1 MINIRVV
8 AYAPMVTWLSSDDAS
23 KRLGV
28 SRTTLYAYVSR
39 GLVRSSPSPGNTH
52 QRRYAAED
60 VERLRSRSEQRRDPG
75 KTAERALHWGVPV
88 LESSIT
94 LIDSDRLY
102 YRGYDVCELARTRTV
117 EEVAALLWTGAFD
130 AGLFAS
136 TPLHVVAGGK
146 SVEDLPFVSRAQSM
160 LPLVGAGDPLA
171 YDLRPRAVAQTGWRI
186 VNLLTSVAVESA
198 ELEES
203 IEETLHKCWAPKMP
217 HAVEL
222 LRAALILCADHEL
235 NVSSFTAR
243 CVASAGSSPYAV
255 VVAGLTAIEG
265 AKHGGMSEKVE
276 SMFTD
281 LRRARDVHKALA
293 DRLRRHEPIHGF
305 GHRLYSGGD
314 PRAALLM
321 ELLAKRFAKSPD
333 VVFARNLAK
342 AGEELT
348 GDKPTIDFALVVL
361 ARALKLDRG
370 AALTLFALG
379 RSIGWIGHAI
389 EQYAKDEM
397 IRPRAR
403 YVGDA
408 PKGSL

>member
-1 MINIRVV
+1 
-8 AYAPMVTWLSSDDAS
+8 MVTWLSSDDAS

-60 VERLRSRSEQRRDPG
+60 VERLRSKSEQRRDPG

-94 LIDSDRLY
+94 LIEGDHLY
-102 YRGYDVCELARTRTV
+102 YRGYDACELARTRSV
-117 EEVAALLWTGAFD
+117 EEVAALLWTGSFD
-130 AGLFAS
+130 IGIFDG

-146 SVEDLPFVSRAQSM
+146 SAEDLPFVSRAQSM
-160 LPLVGAGDPLA
+160 LPLVGARDPLA
-171 YDLRPRAVAQTGWRI
+171 YDLRPRAIAQTGWRI
-186 VNLLTSVAVESA
+186 VNLLTSVAAESP
-198 ELEES
+198 ELEDS
-203 IEETLHKCWAPKMP
+203 IEETLQKRWIPKMP
-217 HAVEL
+217 HAVAL

-281 LRRARDVHKALA
+281 LRRSRDVHKALA

-305 GHRLYSGGD
+305 GHRLYACGD

-321 ELLAKRFAKSPD
+321 ELLTKRLAKSPE
-333 VVFARNLAK
+333 VVFAHTLAK
-342 AGEELT
+342 AGEQLT
-348 GDKPTIDFALVVL
+348 GDRPTIDFALVVL
-361 ARALKLDRG
+361 ARALKLERG

-403 YVGDA
+403 YVGDG
-408 PKGSL
+408 PKG

>member
-1 MINIRVV
+1 
-8 AYAPMVTWLSSDDAS
+8 MVTWLSSDDAS
-23 KRLGV
+23 KRLGI

-39 GLVRSSPSPGNTH
+39 GLVRSSPAPGNAH

-75 KTAERALHWGVPV
+75 KTAERALYWGVPV

-102 YRGYDVCELARTRTV
+102 YRGYDACDLARTRSV
-117 EEVAALLWTGAFD
+117 EEVAALLWTGNFD
-130 AGLFAS
+130 VSLFAD

-146 SVEDLPFVSRAQSM
+146 SVEELPFVSRAQSM
-160 LPLVGAGDPLA
+160 LPLVGARDPLA

-198 ELEES
+198 DLEDS
-203 IEETLHKCWAPKMP
+203 VEETLHKRWIPRTP

-276 SMFTD
+276 SMLAD
-281 LRRARDVHKALA
+281 LRRARDVRKALA
-293 DRLRRHEPIHGF
+293 DRLRRHEAIHGF
-305 GHRLYSGGD
+305 GHRLYAHGD

-321 ELLAKRFAKSPD
+321 EMLAKRFAKSPE
-333 VVFARNLAK
+333 VVFARSVAR

-348 GDKPTIDFALVVL
+348 GEKPTIDFALVVL
-361 ARALKLDRG
+361 ARVLKLDRG
-370 AALTLFALG
+370 APLTLFALG

-403 YVGDA
+403 YVGEG
-408 PKGSL
+408 PKP